1 MTEIDYPVL
10 ILLTGA
16 VVAVAIPVKGV
27 LERTPVPP
35 LVGFLLM
42 GLGLRLADDHWGLL
56 GTGALDV
63 FRYLAK
69 VGVVMLLFRI
79 GLESNLRGLLAQLR
93 RASLVWVADVAISGT
108 LAFWAAYSLLGMTLL
123 TSLVV
128 ATAMTAT
135 SVGISVA
142 VWERANALDSPD
154 GELLID
160 VAELDDIS
168 AVILM
173 ALLFAVLPM
182 IRTEGLDWDLLPVVG
197 RTAGIFL
204 AKLVG
209 FGGLCA
215 LFAHFLEEP
224 MTRSFRR
231 ICPRPN
237 LMLLVVGIGLI
248 FAALAGMLGF
258 SLAIGAFFA
267 GLVFSRDPESVK
279 LEAAVLPLYA
289 LFTPFF
295 FIGIGLDLDP
305 GSLTAAATAGGI
317 LLLVAVGAKLVA
329 DGLPVAALRGA
340 KAGVLLGV
348 SMVPRAEISMIIM
361 HKGLRL
367 GDWAVTPRA
376 FGAAVVVS
384 AGTCMIVPLVV
395 RSLLERWPRK
405 GEENG

>member
-16 VVAVAIPVKGV
+16 VLAVAIPVKGL

-42 GLGLRLADDHWGLL
+42 GLGLRLADDHWGLF
-56 GTGALDV
+56 GTDALEV

-79 GLESNLRGLLAQLR
+79 GLESNIRGLLTQLR
-93 RASLVWVADVAISGT
+93 RATPVWVANVVVCGV
-108 LAFWAAYSLLGMTLL
+108 LGFWAAYSLLGMTLL

-142 VWERANALDSPD
+142 VWERTGALDSPD

-173 ALLFAVLPM
+173 ALLFAVLPT
-182 IRTEGLDWDLLPVVG
+182 IRTEGIGWSLLPVIG
-197 RTAGIFL
+197 RTGGIFL

-209 FGGLCA
+209 FGGICI

-224 MTRSFRR
+224 ITRTFRR
-231 ICPRPN
+231 ICPRPD

-248 FAALAGMLGF
+248 FAALAGMMGF

-279 LEAAVLPLYA
+279 LEGAVLPLYA

-317 LLLVAVGAKLVA
+317 LLLVAVGTKLIA
-329 DGLPVAALRGA
+329 NGLPVAAMRGA
-340 KAGVLLGV
+340 KAGVLVGV

-367 GDWAVTPRA
+367 GDWAVTSRA
-376 FGAAVVVS
+376 FGATVVVS
-384 AGTCMIVPLVV
+384 AVTCMTAPLVV
-395 RSLLERWPRK
+395 RSLLDRWPRK
-405 GEENG
+405 GAKNK